1 MQFVPTTT
9 GGAASDLFTQLGA
22 PGNSGQTQ
30 PARTKYLLLVF
41 GFLRRLLDLYLDF
54 ADELERDL
62 TPDTKPSLRRTQ
74 PPGVVC
80 VPARALPLTSTRS
93 SSGPGHPFN
102 RAVLP

>member
-1 MQFVPTTT
+1 VTCSP
-9 GGAASDLFTQLGA
+9 QLGA

-30 PARTKYLLLVF
+30 PSRTKYLLLVF

-54 ADELERDL
+54 VDELERDL

-80 VPARALPLTSTRS
+80 VPARALTSTRS